1 MRLVSLRLA
10 GSLSSFAMGVLLCA
24 SLLAA
29 EPSADEIRF
38 NRDVRPILSNNCFT
52 CHGPDEGQR
61 QTDLRLDLEA
71 SAFADLGDYRAVVPG
86 DLAKSELIHRI
97 TTDDEDLQMPP
108 ADSTKQLSAAQ
119 IETLKKWVAAGA
131 KWEPHWA
138 QVSPTRGTVPPPTDT
153 KQPLGEIDR
162 FIQSRLND
170 AGVKPNAPA
179 DRRTLIRRLYFDL
192 IGLPPSPAEVA
203 AFEKDASPDAYEK
216 LVERLLESEHFG
228 ERMAIW
234 WLDLVRYA
242 DSIGYHSDN
251 PRNVWLYRNWVIQS
265 FNENKPF
272 DEFTIEQLAGDL
284 LPNASNEQKIASG
297 YNRLLQ
303 TTQEGGAQPKE
314 YKAKYAADRVRNVSE
329 VWMGATMGCAECHD
343 HKYDPYTA
351 EDFYS
356 MAAFFADVNEPPV
369 GRRSETPI
377 VTGEHVAKVKA
388 ANAKIAQAEADLKT
402 ASASVK
408 DQQAGW
414 EKEQQAKLL
423 SNEPTDFNWIDDD
436 RLPQGTKSGVW
447 KYVTS
452 DKSPVHSGTK
462 SRKQSGAGNIQ
473 HFLIGAK
480 DVLEIAAGDTLFAYV
495 YLDPKNPPQE
505 IMLQFNDGSWE
516 HRAWWGAD
524 KIPYGS
530 IGGKGPDHFPM
541 GALPATGGWVRLEV
555 DPAKVGL
562 KPGSKINGFAF
573 TQWDGTVYWDAA
585 GVNRNGIGLPA
596 NVTAVIETPAADR
609 TPEQVKTIADYY
621 QANAP
626 QLASARQKVAA
637 AQKAKQDLVNQ
648 APKTLITTTMKPSE
662 MRLLPRGD
670 WLNETGKIV
679 QPGTP
684 SFLPPLAV
692 EDRRPTRLDLAHWL
706 LRPDQPT
713 VARAQVN
720 RFWKLFFGFG
730 IARTL
735 NDLGGQGEWPTH
747 PKLLDW
753 LAVEFIESD
762 WDVKHMVR
770 LMVTSKTY
778 RQASRPSAELV
789 ALDPYNRLFARQS
802 RFRLDAEMV
811 RDNLLKTT
819 GLLVDNVGGP
829 SVKPYQPAGYWQ
841 HLNFPKRSWQNGGGA
856 ELYRRGMYTWWQ
868 RTFLHPSLAAFDAPS
883 REECTA
889 ERPRSNTPLQALVLL
904 NDTTYVEGARVL
916 AEQTQKETGD
926 ASEQMQ
932 LVFRQ
937 VLQRSPTADELN
949 VLHAIYEKHLAEY
962 KADAKSATAL
972 LSVGASPAPESNN
985 TPQLAALTSVCRV
998 VLNLHETMTRY

>member
-388 ANAKIAQAEADLKT
+388 ADEKIAQAEADLKT

-436 RLPQGTKSGVW
+436 RLPQGTKSGDW

-462 SRKQSGAGNIQ
+462 SRKQSGA
-473 HFLIGAK
+473 
-480 DVLEIAAGDTLFAYV
+480 
-495 YLDPKNPPQE
+495 
-505 IMLQFNDGSWE
+505 
-516 HRAWWGAD
+516 
-524 KIPYGS
+524 
-530 IGGKGPDHFPM
+530 
-541 GALPATGGWVRLEV
+541 
-555 DPAKVGL
+555 
-562 KPGSKINGFAF
+562 
-573 TQWDGTVYWDAA
+573 
-585 GVNRNGIGLPA
+585 
-596 NVTAVIETPAADR
+596 
-609 TPEQVKTIADYY
+609 
-621 QANAP
+621 
-626 QLASARQKVAA
+626 
-637 AQKAKQDLVNQ
+637 
-648 APKTLITTTMKPSE
+648 
-662 MRLLPRGD
+662 
-670 WLNETGKIV
+670 
-679 QPGTP
+679 
-684 SFLPPLAV
+684 
-692 EDRRPTRLDLAHWL
+692 
-706 LRPDQPT
+706 
-713 VARAQVN
+713 
-720 RFWKLFFGFG
+720 
-730 IARTL
+730 
-735 NDLGGQGEWPTH
+735 
-747 PKLLDW
+747 
-753 LAVEFIESD
+753 
-762 WDVKHMVR
+762 
-770 LMVTSKTY
+770 
-778 RQASRPSAELV
+778 
-789 ALDPYNRLFARQS
+789 
-802 RFRLDAEMV
+802 
-811 RDNLLKTT
+811 
-819 GLLVDNVGGP
+819 
-829 SVKPYQPAGYWQ
+829 
-841 HLNFPKRSWQNGGGA
+841 
-856 ELYRRGMYTWWQ
+856 
-868 RTFLHPSLAAFDAPS
+868 
-883 REECTA
+883 
-889 ERPRSNTPLQALVLL
+889 
-904 NDTTYVEGARVL
+904 
-916 AEQTQKETGD
+916 
-926 ASEQMQ
+926 
-932 LVFRQ
+932 
-937 VLQRSPTADELN
+937 
-949 VLHAIYEKHLAEY
+949 
-962 KADAKSATAL
+962 
-972 LSVGASPAPESNN
+972 
-985 TPQLAALTSVCRV
+985 
-998 VLNLHETMTRY
+998 